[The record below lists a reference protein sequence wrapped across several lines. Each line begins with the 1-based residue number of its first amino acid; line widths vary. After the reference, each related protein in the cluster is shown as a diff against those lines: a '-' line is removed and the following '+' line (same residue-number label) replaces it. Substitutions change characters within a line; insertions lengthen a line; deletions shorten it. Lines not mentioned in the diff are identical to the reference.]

1 MRWGLASVSLR
12 LGAWLRAARRR
23 KVSRQAGFALLVA
36 TLTTAILGAVVGE
49 FSYNTRV
56 ELESA
61 TNARD
66 QLRAEY
72 LARSGINLSRL
83 IIKVQQS
90 VLDKNRQFTGDLQ
103 LADFAP
109 YLVKAFGGDKE
120 EREGLSALLGVDA
133 SSIKGLGVG
142 KGASFDVDMGS
153 EDGKIN
159 VNCAGGLNAAGNT
172 GNAFTGQP
180 TQLPQQQ
187 QQQGAAQPIT
197 NPAQALYTLLTAVEF
212 PTRYNR
218 LFENPDSEGQY
229 ATRDEIARAIIDWS
243 DVDEQ
248 RYEPLG
254 PSSAGEDYRY
264 DGQRDSYRAHNNY
277 FDTTDE
283 MHLVRGVGD
292 EYWGVFGNFFTVYGS
307 CKVNLNAIKA
317 EDWPIRAAILRA
329 AAKNPQDPI
338 LLDETK
344 VAALSQQIGSAA
356 QLLGGLQSVDQFA
369 SYASGNPLGG
379 AGGAGGTTGGTTG
392 GTGGSSGTPLAGVD
406 LDTGR
411 LRQLATV
418 GPRQV
423 YRVDATGTIE
433 RPGQKKIQ
441 VHVRAVFDTQHFNQ
455 NIVSNDPND
464 RAGTWVYWRME

>member
-1 MRWGLASVSLR
+1 MRRVLGSVGPW

-56 ELESA
+56 ELETA
-61 TNARD
+61 GNARD

-109 YLVKAFGGDKE
+109 YLIKAFGGDKD

-133 SSIKGLGVG
+133 SAIKGLGVG
-142 KGASFDVDMGS
+142 KGANFDVEMGS

-159 VNCAGGLNAAGNT
+159 VNCGGGLNAAGNT
-172 GNAFTGQP
+172 GNALTGQP
-180 TQLPQQQ
+180 TQLPQQ

-197 NPAQALYTLLTAVEF
+197 NPAQALYTLLGALEF

-229 ATRDEIARAIIDWS
+229 ATRDDVARAVLDWS

-248 RYEPLG
+248 RFEPLG

-292 EYWGVFGNFFTVYGS
+292 EYWGAFGDFFTVYGS
-307 CKVNLNAIKA
+307 CKVNLNAVKA
-317 EDWPIRAAILRA
+317 EHWPIRAAILRA
-329 AAKNPQDPI
+329 AAKNPQDPA
-338 LLDETK
+338 LYDEQK
-344 VAALSQQIGSAA
+344 VAALAQQIGSAA

-379 AGGAGGTTGGTTG
+379 AGGATGTSGGTPSGAGGG
-392 GTGGSSGTPLAGVD
+392 SGTPGVGVD

-423 YRVDATGTIE
+423 YRMDATGTIE

-441 VHVRAVFDTQHFNQ
+441 VHIRAIFDTQHFNQ
-455 NIVSNDPND
+455 NIVSSDAND
-464 RAGTWVYWRME
+464 RTGTWVYWRME

>member
-1 MRWGLASVSLR
+1 M
-12 LGAWLRAARRR
+12 GAWLRAARRR
-23 KVSRQAGFALLVA
+23 KVSRQAGFALLMA
-36 TLTTAILGAVVGE
+36 TLTTAILGGVVGE

-83 IIKVQQS
+83 LIKVQQS

-103 LADFAP
+103 LSDFAP
-109 YLVKAFGGDKE
+109 YLIKAFGGDKD
-120 EREGLSALLGVDA
+120 EREGLSALIGVDA

-142 KGASFDVDMGS
+142 KGASFDVEMGS

-159 VNCAGGLNAAGNT
+159 VNCGGGLNAAGNT
-172 GNAFTGQP
+172 GNAFNGQP
-180 TQLPQQQ
+180 NQLPN
-187 QQQGAAQPIT
+187 QQQGGAPPIT

-229 ATRDEIARAIIDWS
+229 ATRDDIARAVLDWS

-248 RYEPLG
+248 RFEPLG

-264 DGQRDSYRAHNNY
+264 DAQRDNYRAHNNY

-283 MHLVRGVGD
+283 MRLVRGVGD
-292 EYWGVFGNFFTVYGS
+292 EFWGVFGGYFTVYGS
-307 CKVNLNAIKA
+307 CKVNLNAVKA
-317 EDWPIRAAILRA
+317 DDWPIRAAILRA
-329 AAKNPQDPI
+329 AAKNPQDPV

-344 VAALSQQIGSAA
+344 VAALAQQIGSAA
-356 QLLGGLQSVDQFA
+356 QLFGGLQSVDQFA
-369 SYASGNPLGG
+369 SVASGNPLGG
-379 AGGAGGTTGGTTG
+379 ANQNGAPPTGGG
-392 GTGGSSGTPLAGVD
+392 NSGTPLAGVD
-406 LDTGR
+406 LDTAR

-423 YRVDATGTIE
+423 YRLDATGTIE

-441 VHVRAVFDTQHFNQ
+441 VRIRAVFDTQHFNQ
-455 NIVSNDPND
+455 NIVSSDPND